1 MTRHLVPT
9 TNVSFG
15 SHLNPAFQTYSLNT
29 MGGLSYPRR
38 TSGGTQVDEFNTG
51 DYFIR
56 MGPIQV
62 YDLDTGSPLLNDGG
76 KVRYTS
82 PLTTSYD
89 WRVDILNSGYVIDRA
104 VYSTITLQHTGLE
117 GNPSGYGFIGW
128 YTPGGGLIS
137 TSNPAT
143 LSLSS
148 TSVYNSSEILAGVFF

>member
-62 YDLDTGSPLLNDGG
+62 YDLDAGRPLFNDGG
-76 KVRYTS
+76 KVRYSS
-82 PLTTSYD
+82 PFTTSYD
-89 WRVDILNSGYVIDRA
+89 WNVDAINLGYVIDRA
-104 VYSTITLQHTGLE
+104 VYSTITLQHDYSQ
-117 GNPSGYGFIGW
+117 GNPSGYSFIGW
-128 YTPGGGLIS
+128 YTPGGALIS

-143 LSLSS
+143 LSLGLS
-148 TSVYNSSEILAGVFF
+148 SVYGSSEIQAGVFP